1 MESEPHWFSLSGQ
14 GVAAIIHHG
23 DGKRSLRYALLVGV
37 GVMAA
42 VDEIVFHQLLQWHH
56 FVDLST
62 PFVGIV
68 SDGVLHAF
76 ELLATVIGFVGLT
89 RLARDHSL
97 DRGRVWAGVL
107 LGAGGFQ
114 LFDGVINHKVLRIHQ
129 VRYGVD
135 PLLYD
140 LAWNAAG
147 LALLIAGGCVLFWI
161 RRRGR
166 DVV

>member
-1 MESEPHWFSLSGQ
+1 M
-14 GVAAIIHHG
+14 
-23 DGKRSLRYALLVGV
+23 RYASLVGV
-37 GVMAA
+37 GLMAA

-68 SDGVLHAF
+68 SDGVLHAI
-76 ELLATVIGFVGLT
+76 ELLAIVVGFAGLV
-89 RLARDHSL
+89 RLARQRAL
-97 DRGRVWAGVL
+97 TTATAWAGLL
-107 LGAGGFQ
+107 LGAGAFQ
-114 LFDGVINHKVLRIHQ
+114 LFDGVVNHKILRIHQ

-147 LALLIAGGCVLFWI
+147 LVLLIVGGCVLFWI